1 MKLGILN
8 HYVVNERDGKLLDLH
23 LDQIE
28 RHTKVPY
35 TIYATVNVLLP
46 QFRVKMERHQKVK
59 ICECP
64 NVHLPVGED
73 HAFYLEHLIQEA
85 IEDGCTHIAI
95 LHVDSFPVRS
105 DWVEELARKL
115 SESYVFA
122 APYYGAYTA
131 CLFFQRD
138 FYLKYRPAF
147 FIPEDERSS
156 EKYRMFCK
164 RFEHIPHAG
173 AGYLFKAYSEEL
185 PWYPLRESNKGNVHY
200 GYFCSIYED
209 LIFHLGAVWTYSQ
222 HKIHQSSSFICVRTW
237 AWKYF
242 WFPIFRILLS
252 GTQQKAVGAKRFL
265 IPRHLMSWG
274 WKHLGFP
281 MFFIPI
287 LWHERKQLLED
298 PESYLNYLRTG
309 KRRM

>member
-8 HYVVNERDGKLLDLH
+8 NYLVNERDEKLLDLH

-28 RHTKVPY
+28 RHTGVPY
-35 TIYATVNVLLP
+35 TIYATVNGLLP
-46 QFRVKMERHQKVK
+46 QFRVKMERHHRVK

-64 NVHLPVGED
+64 TAHLPIGQD
-73 HAFYLEHLIQEA
+73 HAFYLEHLIKTA
-85 IEDGCTHIAI
+85 IEDGCTHIVI

-105 DWVEELARKL
+105 DWVEELAGKL

-138 FYLKYRPAF
+138 FYLKYRPTF

-156 EKYRMFCK
+156 EKYKMFCK
-164 RFEHIPHAG
+164 KFEHIPHAG
-173 AGYLFKAYSEEL
+173 AGYLFKAYSEGL
-185 PWYPLRESNKGNVHY
+185 SWYPLRESNKGNVHY
-200 GYFCSIYED
+200 GYICSIYDD
-209 LIFHLGAVWTYSQ
+209 LIFHLGAVWTYSEYEIRKNTS
-222 HKIHQSSSFICVRTW
+222 HIFVRKW
-237 AWKYF
+237 AWKHF
-242 WFPIFRILLS
+242 WFPIFRILFS
-252 GTQQKAVGAKRFL
+252 GTQQQALGAKKFF
-265 IPRHLMSWG
+265 IPRHLMSLG

-281 MFFIPI
+281 MFFTPI

-309 KRRM
+309 KR